1 MPKEAF
7 VKGILED
14 LDAPVNPLEL
24 GIDCGM
30 VSDSI
35 EVAKEVRDRY
45 TLLQLLWDLGILKTA
60 AEETAASFQKEI
72 EK

>member
-1 MPKEAF
+1 
-7 VKGILED
+7 
-14 LDAPVNPLEL
+14 
-24 GIDCGM
+24 M

-45 TLLQLLWDLGILKTA
+45 TLLQLLWDLGIMKTV
-60 AEETAASFQKEI
+60 AEETAASFQKEM